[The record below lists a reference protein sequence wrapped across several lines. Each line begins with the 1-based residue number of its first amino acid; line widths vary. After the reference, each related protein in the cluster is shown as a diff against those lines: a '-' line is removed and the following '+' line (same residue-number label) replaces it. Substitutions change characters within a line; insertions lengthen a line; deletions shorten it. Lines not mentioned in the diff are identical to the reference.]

1 MVIATLHTY
10 LPRIRGESSLTRHP
24 LGHPMTVKRSR
35 GSTNA
40 DPTFPRHC
48 QFINFLVSQIGV
60 LTDYFKKRWAD
71 AAGNEPLRT
80 ITARRTL
87 EEPRL
92 RTRFQAYMD
101 YINTLAAQFP
111 YGDEDP
117 DPLILPQDAEDELR
131 RLRVAVFGAVAV
143 TDTYVHLF
151 SPFLQQLSSN
161 MRFFPSLK
169 NGSANNG
176 WPLTTRPIN
185 RLIRER
191 GIPGT
196 RPTTW
201 R

>member
-1 MVIATLHTY
+1 MHQQLYPRRRLGERRTVCPSRHGPESNRSRNAARQRIWRVFKGGLQNRILRFNPKRAACDWVSGHCHPTY
-10 LPRIRGESSLTRHP
+10 LPTTNTQRKLANKAP
-24 LGHPMTVKRSR
+24 LGPPLTVKRSH

-60 LTDYFKKRWAD
+60 LTNYFKKRWAD
-71 AAGNEPLRT
+71 AAGNKPLRT

-117 DPLILPQDAEDELR
+117 DPLILP
-131 RLRVAVFGAVAV
+131 
-143 TDTYVHLF
+143 
-151 SPFLQQLSSN
+151 
-161 MRFFPSLK
+161 
-169 NGSANNG
+169 
-176 WPLTTRPIN
+176 
-185 RLIRER
+185 
-191 GIPGT
+191 
-196 RPTTW
+196 
-201 R
+201 